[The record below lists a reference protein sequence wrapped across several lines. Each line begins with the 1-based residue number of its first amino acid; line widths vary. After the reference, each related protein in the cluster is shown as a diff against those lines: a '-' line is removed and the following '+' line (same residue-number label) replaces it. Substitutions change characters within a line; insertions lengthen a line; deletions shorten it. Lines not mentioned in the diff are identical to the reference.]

1 MADFDMDAY
10 LRRRPFNPNATD
22 KLAGLEEAT
31 QSKIKALQQYS
42 QERQAI
48 KEANKNSW
56 VNQLGLGADSA
67 GGQAVNL
74 AASFASG
81 AARVG
86 GQIAALPANAVAM
99 ADELS
104 LDAQDHDAY
113 NRYVKGVA
121 TPEDMVRL
129 SSKKAMASKNDRP
142 EDIARAQELANKSPD
157 APTVLQLFDRA
168 QNARETGQDVAKR
181 FNLESIVNT
190 GKRQALTKQLE
201 GNFEGNWDQAKQGWA
216 SMQKGEDGKGMADI
230 AAGIGKLIYNAGE
243 AAVSNPAAASEY
255 IVENLPQLGLGLF
268 GAAGKAS
275 LTASNVGYGADL
287 YQQGIEKY
295 RKDNGG
301 QLPSVEERQ
310 HMAMNAAG
318 AILAE
323 QGGDLASLA
332 LMKAA
337 GKAGTDAV
345 RTGFKESLKNTLKA
359 TTGGIASEAATEGY
373 QTYAEGEATLK
384 PASAKDIYTGATIG
398 GIAGG
403 GLSGGGRAVAEL
415 AQATPEHAQ
424 KRADEA
430 QQQQDHLKAIQT
442 NDTSAYLDPK
452 TPSYDPVKAAQVL
465 FGHAQLDT
473 TSEETKQAN
482 LTQASQIVSELESRK
497 AKAQAAY
504 DSLSPET
511 LAQMKQSLA
520 AETDPEQAKLLQA
533 EITDIESNGKRAKQL
548 ETQISSLDRQ
558 IDGVRKVKDGLIQM
572 VQPTNLDAQ
581 VTAAN
586 VSVDPQDQ
594 DSLASARQSAD
605 SVINLSMAHPNAL
618 SAEKASELASNM
630 SNSLSQ
636 DQRSYLRA
644 FSEARAAENKLKNM
658 GRVGKEIL
666 EGDPAKNQLG
676 IAQYRSR
683 VTEALQAGNQKEAD
697 RNLALL
703 AKFVAN
709 QTGKARMAIHA
720 LQEAKKTGRV
730 IQIVPTKQG
739 WEVATQV
746 YSQDDLRKAE
756 GLGMW
761 PDGRSNGLVGNIQ
774 GGAKALRQ
782 AQAELNAAYT
792 LRFAQTSVK
801 KPDVTEGVNSSQPS
815 QAQETAPQKTADDGP
830 ATPQSTE
837 GQTQSNVDSTV
848 DHPKNPSTSRPVLN
862 SKSVFRSVKEA
873 WAAQEGSLK
882 EAEDAIRA
890 GRKTE
895 QEAAQ
900 IKAEREALL
909 ATPNRS
915 LEEDLRIRELDDL
928 YMLLAIKND
937 PVNEL
942 QESILT
948 WEDEKKDLEKYPE
961 DVGQEYAAARIQ
973 ALDALLTDAREFAR
987 RAENLVNGKQS
998 QDPKSTSKQLPVPE
1012 NVGDQQS
1019 TESTADDSQSA
1030 EDGKLANFGKPIDE
1044 SKAYNE
1050 QDLIARYFAQS
1061 AGADTGTQRPL
1072 VKVKNFLSKLSEG
1085 LVSINDF
1092 LLNKEASSGDRQIAA
1107 FAKFREQA
1115 AHWFPMIEKNLIS
1128 GNKRKDDPKFYFQD
1142 LMQFLIQRDGSKPD
1156 LEENVKTALSVA
1168 AFSWVAENATRPAAN
1183 SDEEINRILGRD
1195 EDALVSERERDALA
1209 YVGTRENVV
1218 INSLGQ
1224 RAVQALGL
1232 KPTQDA
1238 PLDLLPRLESALGAH
1253 VMKLLMDDGILFRE
1267 TVSGTKMKALTG
1279 SQDTKETA
1287 NFKFLSL
1294 ARDDQRNLSSK
1305 AEAIYQ
1311 ANKGSQGFLDK
1322 LFSVESAAKEPSFEP
1337 IPFNQKTT
1345 RNTQQQVPERLAK
1358 IVEEKNAE
1366 ANYVRQDMWHLM
1378 GQLDESV
1385 ALAMAGVASVSEKD
1399 VHKSKRSSI
1408 QAKND
1413 GLIREFRNFMDFV
1426 GSTVF
1431 PSEKGLEQPLY
1442 FEHSVWKQQRVGIAT
1457 NMINPQSSKIHRFM
1471 LFRKSWDTTV
1481 SMNDL
1486 DSFKLRVLEGLGVK
1500 TDKQAN
1506 GKSLDQYEAKVG
1518 DLKIQAAVAVLQKQ
1532 IYDGTESL
1540 SAADQATLLAGVK
1553 AGGEKFHSL
1562 DALMALAYYEQA
1574 KATGKDSFTV
1584 QMMGEVDGVTNGPML
1599 SHLLLGAASSAKAL
1613 FGLLNKGGFYQ
1624 EGSGNENYNVW
1635 RGQPGQLDLYET
1647 TTRNVLDNVRRM
1659 VKSKGKDA
1667 VDPGLLASVYTFTG
1681 QLENEETRE
1690 VLKAGRNIIKTPLT
1704 AMVFGSAIPAAID
1717 SMADKFV
1724 ESVYDAIEATAKE
1737 NTKALSQKD
1746 LILNL
1751 RRLGVSV
1758 SVQDN
1763 LLELEFSESE
1773 IHTLKNAFK
1782 NTLGKA
1788 VEATI
1793 KQDFAIFMEQR
1804 KSLNEAAGLSFA
1816 LYDAVYQ
1823 GYRQQF
1829 LVEMVQRTKDGRTDG
1844 IALNGAGRPIRDLT
1858 RAEERELQ
1866 KKVAAVLPIM
1876 QTLMAKDSNNLKAGL
1891 LMAKT
1896 DRKLSDQAMYSNT
1909 VQFGSPFADNQAFS
1923 VSTHGYEVGQAA
1935 PGVAIAPMSIHSTDS
1950 AISHYAAEGN
1960 EVLNVHDAH
1969 GSGLGNF
1976 TRTARNLNQATWNA
1990 MLNYSPASEMFA
2002 ALERTVLGLDAVL
2015 QRSDVPD
2022 LVKQNLADAINKLA
2036 VKQNVSGDGF
2046 ITSMVINSKFAA
2058 AQADKIKL
2066 EALAQM
2072 SSVDQY
2078 ALEGGNYAVTV
2089 EDRAAAQAK
2098 LAEVNSSLAADTKAA
2113 VERIEQ
2119 ALESRLI
2126 KSEKTAPVVNP
2137 GDPLWQNPALVQGK
2151 AQVASDPAIVELF
2164 EKNPKT
2170 TAGAVMDALMESG
2183 QLSPINQ
2190 KILSL
2195 LNKLV
2200 DPNMKVEM
2208 LTATS
2213 DLSEVDVPTDASL
2226 GWIVRGTEKNPK
2238 GAIFVLGPEFKFSG
2252 LTPEVLLHELVH
2264 AAFVDVVSKAG
2275 DPKTEVG
2282 KALAELESLRQKA
2295 QEFANGKGL
2304 TQWNTSLASMDEFIA
2319 YGMTSQ
2325 KFQAE
2330 VLTQIT
2336 MKSQT
2341 TGNKL
2346 VTGMQKFISS
2356 LTSLLFKKP
2365 NERLDNGLTLLVQN
2379 VSALAYQAGMDKK
2392 NTGGSVM
2399 LSMAAQI
2406 RDMTTIDIFES
2417 LNGNGSAF
2425 ADKMRGL
2432 LDGIVS
2438 KLHGPFG
2445 SLKADRMAQTV
2456 LSPTDLWIDA
2466 LASGEAPFAS
2476 KALASGFRF
2485 TDQEAFVLEQVEAT
2499 VQAALT
2505 GETSQTTFAYSE
2517 LAKLYQ
2523 EVRSKISAQDFVTV
2537 GIAPTIQQAQALYDF
2552 IFKMEKSIGD
2562 RSDYL
2567 ARFAAVGLAH
2577 EGFNKVL
2584 DMATERSTPGNAA
2597 KGFIARLDALFHHI
2611 MDWLVGKVTY
2621 TFAGQQA
2628 NEKLTHLVDQLVG
2641 IEAKKR
2647 AQLLSQE
2654 SNLLEPLETK
2664 GKEITEY
2671 IRTKVGDF
2679 GRSAV
2684 FKQTKNGFV
2693 NATGALISTIAQ
2705 DRLDYLMEGFN
2716 RLRDKHF
2723 RERHGVLAGL
2733 INEIRGAND
2742 HNKVFHS
2749 LLRETKRHEGER
2761 KREIN
2766 TAAKLVLE
2774 SFANQGKDLTED
2786 QKKTISYVFL
2796 RTDMVSL
2803 LDTHGLSGIAQ
2814 FLNSNASLQRE
2825 IRNLEGQLTQ
2835 YPAFRHYFTKQAK
2848 ITAHYMV
2855 SNKAAGTHLILNAG
2869 NIARLHDTPYMGRM
2883 SEQDAQAV
2891 EAILEQLITLRAIEY
2906 TSKEQ
2911 RDGAK
2916 DILYREM
2923 NRTDGNGV
2931 ELVLKLHRELQKQS
2945 KERLF
2950 EDGSALMTKGY
2961 TPEIYNP
2968 YREIKVANLQEG
2980 AKLEKMGY
2988 VRGAA
2993 VSLDPLEKNTAEV
3006 QHLYLLRDGGLR
3018 SHTTGTLSY
3027 TGMRAKGSR
3036 ARTDGV
3042 TDIDEWR
3049 ANQDDLTAMHRA
3061 KQNAMKRLFAADP
3074 DFDPREVKD
3083 NFAVPVLNAQGQSV
3097 DYRYL
3102 MQAETKDVLLE
3113 RDNRFDKIL
3122 GTLAGSIYDKE
3133 TSAEQNRKVVEALH
3147 QQYEQ
3152 EFAQRS
3158 ESYVR
3163 IGPDSGDAEYREIW
3177 KLLPESTKQAVRE
3190 IWGSEGM
3197 LVRVDLLDINF
3208 GYRKL
3213 SISDAFDKDAIQRS
3227 IAEKFFVDLA
3237 EHIGGK
3243 RAKLWVRQAE
3253 DVWQE
3258 IVKETK
3264 DILVVKTGITLMGN
3278 VMSNLSELL
3287 WFGVSPKAI
3296 LEHHRVA
3303 LKGASDYRRDRDALG
3318 ALKLKLGSGY
3328 SHGNRAEMEREVIR
3342 LEDAIARNPVRE
3354 LIEAG
3359 LMPSIVED
3367 VAADDALY
3375 SYKSRFVRK
3384 TEGYAEK
3391 LNPSI
3396 QAAAR
3401 NIYMA
3406 KDTKVYQALSYG
3418 TQVSD
3423 FVARYTLYQHLTTRK
3438 KNPMDRESAIQLAS
3452 DAFVNYDIPSHR
3464 TVQYLNDM
3472 GAVWFT
3478 KYYLR
3483 IQKVIATLY
3492 RDQPGRA
3499 LAILA
3504 LGEYF
3509 DTVPLLTDSQ
3519 FIHRLNNPFSIGAL
3533 KFPNTLDDLAT
3544 VKLGMSAF

>member
-10 LRRRPFNPNATD
+10 LRRRPFNPNGTD
-22 KLAGLEEAT
+22 KLQGLEEAT
-31 QSKIKALQQYS
+31 QTKIKALNQYS

-56 VNQLGLGADSA
+56 VNQLGLDADSA
-67 GGQAVNL
+67 EGQAINL
-74 AASFASG
+74 AASFVSG
-81 AARVG
+81 ASRVG
-86 GQIAALPANAVAM
+86 GQIAALPANAMAM

-129 SSKKAMASKNDRP
+129 NSKKAMASKNDRP

-168 QNARETGQDVAKR
+168 QNARETGQEVAKR

-190 GKRQALTKQLE
+190 EKRQALTKQLE
-201 GNFEGNWDQAKQGWA
+201 GNFEGNWDRVKQGWEA
-216 SMQKGEDGKGMADI
+216 LKKGEDAQGWGDI
-230 AAGIGKLIYNAGE
+230 AVGIGKLIYNAGE
-243 AAVSNPAAASEY
+243 AAVQNPAAASEY

-430 QQQQDHLKAIQT
+430 QVVQEHVTAIAN

-452 TPSYDPVKAAQVL
+452 NPAHDPVKAAQVL

-482 LTQASQIVSELESRK
+482 LTQAAQIVTDLESKR

-504 DSLSPET
+504 DEVSPEQVKFLQDAVST
-511 LAQMKQSLA
+511 LKASGESPEKIRNAQVLLDEAQSRKK
-520 AETDPEQAKLLQA
+520 E
-533 EITDIESNGKRAKQL
+533 AKQL
-548 ETQISSLDRQ
+548 EIELSQLDRQ
-558 IDGVRKVKDGLIQM
+558 IENVRKVKDGLSQI
-572 VQPTNLDAQ
+572 VKPKTEDVDAL
-581 VTAAN
+581 VE
-586 VSVDPQDQ
+586 
-594 DSLASARQSAD
+594 SAD
-605 SVINLSMAHPNAL
+605 THSWNPDERAGAEKSITSVINLSMAHPNAV
-618 SAEKASELASNM
+618 SAEAASRLAN
-630 SNSLSQ
+630 NVDNNLTNE
-636 DQRSYLRA
+636 QRTYLRA
-644 FSEARAAENKLKNM
+644 FSEARIAENKLKTM
-658 GRVGKEIL
+658 GKVGNEIVN
-666 EGDPAKNQLG
+666 GDPAKNQLG

-683 VTEALQAGNQKEAD
+683 VAEALQAGNREEAD
-697 RNLALL
+697 RNLKML
-703 AKFVAN
+703 AKFTQDHTA
-709 QTGKARMAIHA
+709 KARMAIA
-720 LQEAKKTGRV
+720 AFQQAKQKGASL
-730 IQIVPTKQG
+730 QIVRTKSG
-739 WEVATQV
+739 WEFATQP
-746 YSQDDLRKAE
+746 YSREELRANG
-756 GLGMW
+756 GLTLHSGS
-761 PDGRSNGLVGNIQ
+761 GGLVGQIQ
-774 GGAKALRQ
+774 QGVKSLRQ
-782 AQAELNAAYT
+782 AQAELQSAYA
-792 LRFAQTSVK
+792 LRFA
-801 KPDVTEGVNSSQPS
+801 PDNQ
-815 QAQETAPQKTADDGP
+815 QAQSTGKSQET
-830 ATPQSTE
+830 S
-837 GQTQSNVDSTV
+837 VDSTTAQSTQSTAV
-848 DHPKNPSTSRPVLN
+848 DAVDSNHSTVDGNVNSPEPSTTAGKP
-862 SKSVFRSVKEA
+862 SVQDKANETQSA
-873 WAAQEGSLK
+873 PIQK
-882 EAEDAIRA
+882 EAESSSNETVEYS
-890 GRKTE
+890 GT
-895 QEAAQ
+895 
-900 IKAEREALL
+900 AE
-909 ATPNRS
+909 S
-915 LEEDLRIRELDDL
+915 
-928 YMLLAIKND
+928 
-937 PVNEL
+937 
-942 QESILT
+942 
-948 WEDEKKDLEKYPE
+948 
-961 DVGQEYAAARIQ
+961 
-973 ALDALLTDAREFAR
+973 
-987 RAENLVNGKQS
+987 
-998 QDPKSTSKQLPVPE
+998 
-1012 NVGDQQS
+1012 GDQQS
-1019 TESTADDSQSA
+1019 TESTPADSQSS

-1050 QDLIARYFAQS
+1050 QDLIAAYFTQS
-1061 AGADTGTQRPL
+1061 AGSDTGTQRPL
-1072 VKVKNFLSKLSEG
+1072 VKVKDFLSKLAKG
-1085 LVSINDF
+1085 LVSVNDF
-1092 LLNKEASSGDRQIAA
+1092 LLNKEASSGDRQITA

-1115 AHWFPMIEKNLIS
+1115 AYWFPMIEKNLIS

-1142 LMQFLIQRDGSKPD
+1142 LMQFLVQRDGSKPD

-1168 AFSWVAENATRPAAN
+1168 AFSWIAENATRSAAN
-1183 SDEEINRILGRD
+1183 TDEEINRILGRD
-1195 EDALVSERERDALA
+1195 EDHLVSERERDVLA
-1209 YVGTRENVV
+1209 YAGTRENVV

-1253 VMKLLMDDGILFRE
+1253 AMKLLMDDGILVRD
-1267 TVSGTKMKALTG
+1267 TVSGQKMKELTG
-1279 SQDTKETA
+1279 STDTKESA
-1287 NFKFLSL
+1287 QFKFLSL
-1294 ARDDQRNLSSK
+1294 ARDAQGNLAAK
-1305 AEAIYQ
+1305 AESIYQ

-1322 LFSVESAAKEPSFEP
+1322 LFSVESGGKEPSFEP

-1345 RNTQQQVPERLAK
+1345 RNTNQQVPERLAK

-1378 GQLDESV
+1378 NQLDESV
-1385 ALAMAGVASVSEKD
+1385 ALAMAGVASVSEQD
-1399 VHKSKRSSI
+1399 THKSKRASI
-1408 QAKND
+1408 KAKND
-1413 GLIREFRNFMDFV
+1413 GLIREFRNFMDYV

-1457 NMINPQSSKIHRFM
+1457 NLINPQSSKIHRFM
-1471 LFRKSWDTTV
+1471 LFRKSWETTV

-1486 DSFKLRVLEGLGVK
+1486 DNFKLRVLEGLGVK

-1506 GKSLDQYEAKVG
+1506 VKSLAEFDAKVG
-1518 DLKIQAAVAVLQKQ
+1518 DPKIQAAVAVLQKQ
-1532 IYDGTESL
+1532 MYEGTESL
-1540 SAADQATLLAGVK
+1540 SAADQQALLAGVK
-1553 AGGEKFHSL
+1553 AGKQKFHSL
-1562 DALMALAYYEQA
+1562 DALMALAHYEQA
-1574 KATGKDSFTV
+1574 KAMGKDSFTV

-1624 EGSGNENYNVW
+1624 EGSSDTNYNVW

-1647 TTRNVLDNVRRM
+1647 TTRNVLANVRRM

-1667 VDPGLLASVYTFTG
+1667 VDPGLLASVYAFTG

-1690 VLKAGRNIIKTPLT
+1690 VLKEGRDIIKTPLT
-1704 AMVFGSAIPAAID
+1704 AMVFGSALSAAKD

-1724 ESVYDAIEATAKE
+1724 ESIYDAMEATAKGDP
-1737 NTKALSQKD
+1737 KALSQKD

-1751 RRLGVSV
+1751 RRLGVSIDPNK
-1758 SVQDN
+1758 S
-1763 LLELEFSESE
+1763 LLEREFSEGE
-1773 IHTLKNAFK
+1773 VNALKKAFK

-1788 VEATI
+1788 VEVTM

-1804 KSLNEAAGLSFA
+1804 KAMNTAAGLSFA

-1829 LVEMVQRTKDGRTDG
+1829 LAEMVQRTKDGRSDG
-1844 IALNGAGRPIRDLT
+1844 IPINGAGKPIRDLT
-1858 RAEERELQ
+1858 KAEEREVQ
-1866 KKVAAVLPIM
+1866 KKVADVLPIL

-1891 LMAKT
+1891 LMAKS
-1896 DRKLSDQAMYSNT
+1896 DRKLSDDPLYANS
-1909 VQFGSPFADNQAFS
+1909 VQFGNPFYDNQAFS
-1923 VSTHGYEVGQAA
+1923 LTTHGYTTNPAS
-1935 PGVAIAPMSIHSTDS
+1935 PGVAMAPMSIHSTDS

-2046 ITSMVINSKFAA
+2046 ITSMMVNSKFAA
-2058 AQADKIKL
+2058 AQADRIKL

-2072 SSVDQY
+2072 GSVDQY
-2078 ALEGGNYAVTV
+2078 ALEGGNYAVTA
-2089 EDRAAAQAK
+2089 EDRAVAQAK
-2098 LAEVNSSLAADTKAA
+2098 LAEVNGSISADTQAA
-2113 VERIEQ
+2113 MERVEQ

-2137 GDPLWQNPALVQGK
+2137 GDPLWQNPALAQGK
-2151 AQVASDPAIVELF
+2151 AQVASDPAMVGLF

-2170 TAGAVMDALMESG
+2170 TVGAVMDALMESG

-2200 DPNMKVEM
+2200 DPAMKVEM

-2213 DLSEVDVPTDASL
+2213 DLSEVDVPADASL

-2252 LTPEVLLHELVH
+2252 LTSEVLLHELVH
-2264 AAFVDVVSKAG
+2264 AAFVDAVANAK
-2275 DPKTEVG
+2275 DPKSEAG

-2304 TQWNTSLASMDEFIA
+2304 TQWNTALASMDEFIA

-2392 NTGGSVM
+2392 KTEGSVM

-2417 LNGNGSAF
+2417 LSGNGSAF
-2425 ADKMRGL
+2425 ADQMRGL
-2432 LDGIVS
+2432 LNGIVS

-2466 LASGEAPFAS
+2466 LAAGEAPFAS

-2523 EVRSKISAQDFVTV
+2523 EVRSKVSAQDFVTA

-2552 IFKMEKSIGD
+2552 IFKMEKSLGD

-2584 DMATERSTPGNAA
+2584 DMATERTTPGNAA

-2611 MDWLVGKVTY
+2611 MDWLVGKVTH

-2664 GKEITEY
+2664 GKEVTEY
-2671 IRTKVGDF
+2671 IRTKIGDF

-2742 HNKVFHS
+2742 HNKVFHF

-2766 TAAKLVLE
+2766 AAAKLVLE

-2825 IRNLEGQLTQ
+2825 IRNLEGQLAQ
-2835 YPAFRHYFTKQAK
+2835 YPAFQHYFTKQAK

-2855 SNKAAGTHLILNAG
+2855 SNKTAGTHLMLNAG

-2906 TSKEQ
+2906 TDPETRSE
-2911 RDGAK
+2911 AK

-2931 ELVLKLHRELQKQS
+2931 EMVLKLHRELQKQS

-2993 VSLDPLEKNTAEV
+2993 VSLDPSEKNTAEV

-3049 ANQDDLTAMHRA
+3049 ANQDDLTALHRA

-3074 DFDPREVKD
+3074 DFDPRKVKE

-3213 SISDAFDKDAIQRS
+3213 SISDAFDKDAAQRS

-3243 RAKLWVRQAE
+3243 RAKLWVRQIE

-3303 LKGASDYRRDRDALG
+3303 LKGASDYRRDRDALD

-3342 LEDAIARNPVRE
+3342 LEDAITRNPVRE

-3367 VAADDALY
+3367 VAADDDLY

-3396 QAAAR
+3396 QTAAR

-3406 KDTKVYQALSYG
+3406 KDTKAYQALSYG

-3533 KFPNTLDDLAT
+3533 KFPSTLDDLAT

>member
-1 MADFDMDAY
+1 
-10 LRRRPFNPNATD
+10 
-22 KLAGLEEAT
+22 
-31 QSKIKALQQYS
+31 
-42 QERQAI
+42 
-48 KEANKNSW
+48 
-56 VNQLGLGADSA
+56 
-67 GGQAVNL
+67 
-74 AASFASG
+74 
-81 AARVG
+81 
-86 GQIAALPANAVAM
+86 
-99 ADELS
+99 
-104 LDAQDHDAY
+104 
-113 NRYVKGVA
+113 
-121 TPEDMVRL
+121 
-129 SSKKAMASKNDRP
+129 
-142 EDIARAQELANKSPD
+142 
-157 APTVLQLFDRA
+157 
-168 QNARETGQDVAKR
+168 
-181 FNLESIVNT
+181 
-190 GKRQALTKQLE
+190 
-201 GNFEGNWDQAKQGWA
+201 
-216 SMQKGEDGKGMADI
+216 
-230 AAGIGKLIYNAGE
+230 
-243 AAVSNPAAASEY
+243 
-255 IVENLPQLGLGLF
+255 
-268 GAAGKAS
+268 
-275 LTASNVGYGADL
+275 
-287 YQQGIEKY
+287 
-295 RKDNGG
+295 
-301 QLPSVEERQ
+301 
-310 HMAMNAAG
+310 
-318 AILAE
+318 
-323 QGGDLASLA
+323 
-332 LMKAA
+332 
-337 GKAGTDAV
+337 
-345 RTGFKESLKNTLKA
+345 
-359 TTGGIASEAATEGY
+359 
-373 QTYAEGEATLK
+373 
-384 PASAKDIYTGATIG
+384 
-398 GIAGG
+398 
-403 GLSGGGRAVAEL
+403 
-415 AQATPEHAQ
+415 
-424 KRADEA
+424 
-430 QQQQDHLKAIQT
+430 
-442 NDTSAYLDPK
+442 
-452 TPSYDPVKAAQVL
+452 
-465 FGHAQLDT
+465 
-473 TSEETKQAN
+473 
-482 LTQASQIVSELESRK
+482 
-497 AKAQAAY
+497 
-504 DSLSPET
+504 
-511 LAQMKQSLA
+511 
-520 AETDPEQAKLLQA
+520 
-533 EITDIESNGKRAKQL
+533 
-548 ETQISSLDRQ
+548 
-558 IDGVRKVKDGLIQM
+558 
-572 VQPTNLDAQ
+572 
-581 VTAAN
+581 
-586 VSVDPQDQ
+586 
-594 DSLASARQSAD
+594 
-605 SVINLSMAHPNAL
+605 
-618 SAEKASELASNM
+618 
-630 SNSLSQ
+630 
-636 DQRSYLRA
+636 
-644 FSEARAAENKLKNM
+644 
-658 GRVGKEIL
+658 
-666 EGDPAKNQLG
+666 
-676 IAQYRSR
+676 
-683 VTEALQAGNQKEAD
+683 
-697 RNLALL
+697 
-703 AKFVAN
+703 
-709 QTGKARMAIHA
+709 
-720 LQEAKKTGRV
+720 
-730 IQIVPTKQG
+730 
-739 WEVATQV
+739 
-746 YSQDDLRKAE
+746 
-756 GLGMW
+756 
-761 PDGRSNGLVGNIQ
+761 
-774 GGAKALRQ
+774 
-782 AQAELNAAYT
+782 
-792 LRFAQTSVK
+792 
-801 KPDVTEGVNSSQPS
+801 
-815 QAQETAPQKTADDGP
+815 
-830 ATPQSTE
+830 
-837 GQTQSNVDSTV
+837 
-848 DHPKNPSTSRPVLN
+848 
-862 SKSVFRSVKEA
+862 
-873 WAAQEGSLK
+873 
-882 EAEDAIRA
+882 
-890 GRKTE
+890 
-895 QEAAQ
+895 
-900 IKAEREALL
+900 
-909 ATPNRS
+909 
-915 LEEDLRIRELDDL
+915 
-928 YMLLAIKND
+928 
-937 PVNEL
+937 
-942 QESILT
+942 
-948 WEDEKKDLEKYPE
+948 
-961 DVGQEYAAARIQ
+961 
-973 ALDALLTDAREFAR
+973 
-987 RAENLVNGKQS
+987 
-998 QDPKSTSKQLPVPE
+998 
-1012 NVGDQQS
+1012 
-1019 TESTADDSQSA
+1019 
-1030 EDGKLANFGKPIDE
+1030 
-1044 SKAYNE
+1044 
-1050 QDLIARYFAQS
+1050 
-1061 AGADTGTQRPL
+1061 
-1072 VKVKNFLSKLSEG
+1072 
-1085 LVSINDF
+1085 
-1092 LLNKEASSGDRQIAA
+1092 
-1107 FAKFREQA
+1107 
-1115 AHWFPMIEKNLIS
+1115 
-1128 GNKRKDDPKFYFQD
+1128 
-1142 LMQFLIQRDGSKPD
+1142 
-1156 LEENVKTALSVA
+1156 
-1168 AFSWVAENATRPAAN
+1168 
-1183 SDEEINRILGRD
+1183 
-1195 EDALVSERERDALA
+1195 
-1209 YVGTRENVV
+1209 
-1218 INSLGQ
+1218 
-1224 RAVQALGL
+1224 
-1232 KPTQDA
+1232 
-1238 PLDLLPRLESALGAH
+1238 
-1253 VMKLLMDDGILFRE
+1253 
-1267 TVSGTKMKALTG
+1267 
-1279 SQDTKETA
+1279 
-1287 NFKFLSL
+1287 
-1294 ARDDQRNLSSK
+1294 
-1305 AEAIYQ
+1305 
-1311 ANKGSQGFLDK
+1311 
-1322 LFSVESAAKEPSFEP
+1322 
-1337 IPFNQKTT
+1337 
-1345 RNTQQQVPERLAK
+1345 
-1358 IVEEKNAE
+1358 
-1366 ANYVRQDMWHLM
+1366 
-1378 GQLDESV
+1378 
-1385 ALAMAGVASVSEKD
+1385 
-1399 VHKSKRSSI
+1399 
-1408 QAKND
+1408 
-1413 GLIREFRNFMDFV
+1413 
-1426 GSTVF
+1426 
-1431 PSEKGLEQPLY
+1431 
-1442 FEHSVWKQQRVGIAT
+1442 
-1457 NMINPQSSKIHRFM
+1457 
-1471 LFRKSWDTTV
+1471 
-1481 SMNDL
+1481 
-1486 DSFKLRVLEGLGVK
+1486 
-1500 TDKQAN
+1500 
-1506 GKSLDQYEAKVG
+1506 
-1518 DLKIQAAVAVLQKQ
+1518 
-1532 IYDGTESL
+1532 
-1540 SAADQATLLAGVK
+1540 
-1553 AGGEKFHSL
+1553 
-1562 DALMALAYYEQA
+1562 
-1574 KATGKDSFTV
+1574 
-1584 QMMGEVDGVTNGPML
+1584 MM
-1599 SHLLLGAASSAKAL
+1599 
-1613 FGLLNKGGFYQ
+1613 
-1624 EGSGNENYNVW
+1624 
-1635 RGQPGQLDLYET
+1635 
-1647 TTRNVLDNVRRM
+1647 
-1659 VKSKGKDA
+1659 
-1667 VDPGLLASVYTFTG
+1667 
-1681 QLENEETRE
+1681 
-1690 VLKAGRNIIKTPLT
+1690 
-1704 AMVFGSAIPAAID
+1704 
-1717 SMADKFV
+1717 
-1724 ESVYDAIEATAKE
+1724 
-1737 NTKALSQKD
+1737 
-1746 LILNL
+1746 
-1751 RRLGVSV
+1751 
-1758 SVQDN
+1758 
-1763 LLELEFSESE
+1763 
-1773 IHTLKNAFK
+1773 
-1782 NTLGKA
+1782 
-1788 VEATI
+1788 
-1793 KQDFAIFMEQR
+1793 
-1804 KSLNEAAGLSFA
+1804 
-1816 LYDAVYQ
+1816 
-1823 GYRQQF
+1823 
-1829 LVEMVQRTKDGRTDG
+1829 
-1844 IALNGAGRPIRDLT
+1844 
-1858 RAEERELQ
+1858 
-1866 KKVAAVLPIM
+1866 
-1876 QTLMAKDSNNLKAGL
+1876 
-1891 LMAKT
+1891 
-1896 DRKLSDQAMYSNT
+1896 
-1909 VQFGSPFADNQAFS
+1909 
-1923 VSTHGYEVGQAA
+1923 
-1935 PGVAIAPMSIHSTDS
+1935 
-1950 AISHYAAEGN
+1950 
-1960 EVLNVHDAH
+1960 
-1969 GSGLGNF
+1969 
-1976 TRTARNLNQATWNA
+1976 
-1990 MLNYSPASEMFA
+1990 
-2002 ALERTVLGLDAVL
+2002 
-2015 QRSDVPD
+2015 
-2022 LVKQNLADAINKLA
+2022 
-2036 VKQNVSGDGF
+2036 
-2046 ITSMVINSKFAA
+2046 INSKFAA

-2072 SSVDQY
+2072 GSVDQY
-2078 ALEGGNYAVTV
+2078 ALEGGNYAVTA

-2098 LAEVNSSLAADTKAA
+2098 LAEVNGSLAADTKAA
-2113 VERIEQ
+2113 MERVEQ

-2126 KSEKTAPVVNP
+2126 KSKKTAPVVNP
-2137 GDPLWQNPALVQGK
+2137 GDPLWQNPTLAQGK
-2151 AQVASDPAIVELF
+2151 AQVASDPAMVGLF

-2200 DPNMKVEM
+2200 DPTMKVEM

-2213 DLSEVDVPTDASL
+2213 DLSEVDVPADASL

-2264 AAFVDVVSKAG
+2264 AAFVDAVANAKDLKSEA
-2275 DPKTEVG
+2275 G

-2304 TQWNTSLASMDEFIA
+2304 TQWNTALASMDEFIA

-2392 NTGGSVM
+2392 KTEGSVM

-2417 LNGNGSAF
+2417 LSGNGSAF
-2425 ADKMRGL
+2425 ADQMRGL

-2466 LASGEAPFAS
+2466 LAAGEAPFAS

-2523 EVRSKISAQDFVTV
+2523 EVRSKVSAQDFVTA

-2552 IFKMEKSIGD
+2552 IFKMEKSLGD

-2584 DMATERSTPGNAA
+2584 DMATERTTPGNAA

-2611 MDWLVGKVTY
+2611 MDWLVGKVTH

-2664 GKEITEY
+2664 GKEVTEY
-2671 IRTKVGDF
+2671 IRTKIGDF

-2742 HNKVFHS
+2742 HNKVFHA
-2749 LLRETKRHEGER
+2749 LQRETKRHEGER

-2766 TAAKLVLE
+2766 AVAKLVLE

-2825 IRNLEGQLTQ
+2825 IRNLEGQLAQ
-2835 YPAFRHYFTKQAK
+2835 YPAFQHYFINQSK

-2855 SNKAAGTHLILNAG
+2855 SNKTAGTHLMLNAG

-2891 EAILEQLITLRAIEY
+2891 EALLEQLITLRAIEY
-2906 TSKEQ
+2906 TDPETRSE
-2911 RDGAK
+2911 AK

-2931 ELVLKLHRELQKQS
+2931 EMVLKLHRELQKQS
-2945 KERLF
+2945 KKRLF

-2993 VSLDPLEKNTAEV
+2993 VSLDPSEKNTAEV

-3049 ANQDDLTAMHRA
+3049 ANQDDLTALHRA

-3074 DFDPREVKD
+3074 DFDPRKVKE

-3190 IWGSEGM
+3190 IWGGEGM

-3213 SISDAFDKDAIQRS
+3213 SISDAFDKDATQRS

-3303 LKGASDYRRDRDALG
+3303 LKGASDYRRDRDALD

-3367 VAADDALY
+3367 VAADDDLY

-3384 TEGYAEK
+3384 MEGYAEK

-3396 QAAAR
+3396 QTAAR

-3406 KDTKVYQALSYG
+3406 KDTKAYQALSYG

-3483 IQKVIATLY
+3483 IQKVIASLY

-3533 KFPNTLDDLAT
+3533 KFPSTLDDLAT
-3544 VKLGMSAF
+3544 VKLGMAAF

>member
-10 LRRRPFNPNATD
+10 LRRRPFNPNGTD
-22 KLAGLEEAT
+22 KLQGLEEAT
-31 QSKIKALQQYS
+31 QTKIKALNQYS

-56 VNQLGLGADSA
+56 VNQLGLDADSVE
-67 GGQAVNL
+67 GQAINL
-74 AASFASG
+74 GASLVSG
-81 AARVG
+81 ASRVG
-86 GQIAALPANAVAM
+86 GQIAALPANVMAM

-113 NRYVKGVA
+113 NRYVKGAA

-129 SSKKAMASKNDRP
+129 NSKKAMASKNDRP

-168 QNARETGQDVAKR
+168 QNARETGQEVAKR

-190 GKRQALTKQLE
+190 EKRQALTKQLE
-201 GNFEGNWDQAKQGWA
+201 GNFEGNWDRVKQGWE
-216 SMQKGEDGKGMADI
+216 SLKKGEDAQGWGDI
-230 AAGIGKLIYNAGE
+230 AVGIGKLIYNAGE
-243 AAVSNPAAASEY
+243 AAVQNPAAASEY

-430 QQQQDHLKAIQT
+430 QAVQEHVTAIAN

-452 TPSYDPVKAAQVL
+452 NPAHDPVKAAQVL

-473 TSEETKQAN
+473 TSEDTKQAN
-482 LTQASQIVSELESRK
+482 LTQAAQIVTDLESKK

-504 DSLSPET
+504 DEVSPDQVKFLQDAVTTLKAAGESPEKIRN
-511 LAQMKQSLA
+511 AQMLLDEAQSRKK
-520 AETDPEQAKLLQA
+520 E
-533 EITDIESNGKRAKQL
+533 AKQL
-548 ETQISSLDRQ
+548 EIELSQLDRQ
-558 IDGVRKVKDGLIQM
+558 IENVRKVKDGLSQM
-572 VQPTNLDAQ
+572 VQPTNLDDRVA
-581 VTAAN
+581 AAN
-586 VSVDPQDQ
+586 VSIDPQDQ
-594 DSLASARQSAD
+594 AAVASVQEAAS

-630 SNSLSQ
+630 SNGLSQ
-636 DQRSYLRA
+636 DQRAYLRA
-644 FSEARAAENKLKNM
+644 FSEARAAENKLKSM

-720 LQEAKKTGRV
+720 LQEAKKTGKV

-782 AQAELNAAYT
+782 AQAELNAAYA
-792 LRFAQTSVK
+792 LRFAPDNQQAQSTGKSQETSV
-801 KPDVTEGVNSSQPS
+801 DLT
-815 QAQETAPQKTADDGP
+815 TA
-830 ATPQSTE
+830 QST
-837 GQTQSNVDSTV
+837 QSTAVDAVDSNHSTV
-848 DHPKNPSTSRPVLN
+848 DGNVNSPEPSTTAGKP
-862 SKSVFRSVKEA
+862 SVQDQTNEPQSSSI
-873 WAAQEGSLK
+873 QK
-882 EAEDAIRA
+882 EAESSSNETVEYN
-890 GRKTE
+890 GT
-895 QEAAQ
+895 
-900 IKAEREALL
+900 AE
-909 ATPNRS
+909 S
-915 LEEDLRIRELDDL
+915 
-928 YMLLAIKND
+928 
-937 PVNEL
+937 
-942 QESILT
+942 
-948 WEDEKKDLEKYPE
+948 
-961 DVGQEYAAARIQ
+961 
-973 ALDALLTDAREFAR
+973 
-987 RAENLVNGKQS
+987 
-998 QDPKSTSKQLPVPE
+998 
-1012 NVGDQQS
+1012 GDQQS
-1019 TESTADDSQSA
+1019 TESTPADSQSS

-1050 QDLIARYFAQS
+1050 QDLIARYFVQS

-1195 EDALVSERERDALA
+1195 EDALVSERERNALA
-1209 YVGTRENVV
+1209 YAGTRENVV

-1238 PLDLLPRLESALGAH
+1238 PMDLLPRLESALGAH
-1253 VMKLLMDDGILFRE
+1253 VMKLLMDDGILVRE
-1267 TVSGTKMKALTG
+1267 IIPGKKMKAMTG
-1279 SQDTKETA
+1279 SENTETTVD
-1287 NFKFLSL
+1287 FKFLSL
-1294 ARDDQRNLSSK
+1294 ARDAQGNLAAKS
-1305 AEAIYQ
+1305 EAIYQ

-1322 LFSVESAAKEPSFEP
+1322 LFSVESSAKEPSFEP

-1345 RNTQQQVPERLAK
+1345 RNTNQQVPERLAK
-1358 IVEEKNAE
+1358 IVAEKNAE

-1378 GQLDESV
+1378 NQLDESV
-1385 ALAMAGVASVSEKD
+1385 ALAMAGVASVSEQD
-1399 VHKSKRSSI
+1399 THKSKRTSI
-1408 QAKND
+1408 KAKND

-1426 GSTVF
+1426 GGTVF

-1457 NMINPQSSKIHRFM
+1457 NLINPQSSKIHRFM

-1486 DSFKLRVLEGLGVK
+1486 DNFKLRVLEGLGVK

-1506 GKSLDQYEAKVG
+1506 VKSLAEFDAKVG
-1518 DLKIQAAVAVLQKQ
+1518 DAKIQAAVAVLQKQ
-1532 IYDGTESL
+1532 MYEGTESL
-1540 SAADQATLLAGVK
+1540 SAADQQALLAGVK
-1553 AGGEKFHSL
+1553 AGKQKFHSL
-1562 DALMALAYYEQA
+1562 DALMALAHYEQA

-1647 TTRNVLDNVRRM
+1647 TTRNVLANVRQM

-1667 VDPGLLASVYTFTG
+1667 VDPGLLASVYAFTG

-1704 AMVFGSAIPAAID
+1704 AMVFGSALSAAKD

-1724 ESVYDAIEATAKE
+1724 ESIYDAMEATAKGDP
-1737 NTKALSQKD
+1737 KALSPKD

-1751 RRLGVSV
+1751 RRLGVSIDPNK
-1758 SVQDN
+1758 S
-1763 LLELEFSESE
+1763 LMEREFTEWE
-1773 IHTLKNAFK
+1773 VNALKNAFK

-1788 VEATI
+1788 VEVTM

-1804 KSLNEAAGLSFA
+1804 KAMNAAAGLSFE
-1816 LYDAVYQ
+1816 LYNAVYQ

-1829 LVEMVQRTKDGRTDG
+1829 LAEMVQRTKDGRTDG
-1844 IALNGAGRPIRDLT
+1844 IPVNGAGKPIRDLT
-1858 RAEERELQ
+1858 KTEERELQ
-1866 KKVAAVLPIM
+1866 KKVADVLPIL

-1896 DRKLSDQAMYSNT
+1896 DRKLSDDPMYANS
-1909 VQFGSPFADNQAFS
+1909 VQFATPFGDNKAFS
-1923 VSTHGYEVGQAA
+1923 VTTHGYTINPAS
-1935 PGVAIAPMSIHSTDS
+1935 PGVAMAPMSIHSTDS

-2046 ITSMVINSKFAA
+2046 ITSMMINSKFAA

-2072 SSVDQY
+2072 GSVDQY
-2078 ALEGGNYAVTV
+2078 ALEGGNYAVTA

-2098 LAEVNSSLAADTKAA
+2098 LAEVNGSLAADTKAA
-2113 VERIEQ
+2113 MERVEQ

-2126 KSEKTAPVVNP
+2126 KSKKTAPVVNP
-2137 GDPLWQNPALVQGK
+2137 GDPLWQNPALAQGK
-2151 AQVASDPAIVELF
+2151 AQVASDPAMVGLF

-2200 DPNMKVEM
+2200 DPTMKVEM

-2213 DLSEVDVPTDASL
+2213 DLSEVDVPADASL

-2264 AAFVDVVSKAG
+2264 AAFVDAVANAK
-2275 DPKTEVG
+2275 DPKSEAG

-2295 QEFANGKGL
+2295 KELVEGKGL
-2304 TQWNTSLASMDEFIA
+2304 TQWTNALANLDEFIA

-2392 NTGGSVM
+2392 KTEGSVM

-2417 LNGNGSAF
+2417 LSGNGSAF
-2425 ADKMRGL
+2425 ADQMRGL

-2466 LASGEAPFAS
+2466 LAAGEAPFAS

-2523 EVRSKISAQDFVTV
+2523 EVRSKVSAQDFVTA

-2584 DMATERSTPGNAA
+2584 NMATERTTPGNAA

-2611 MDWLVGKVTY
+2611 MDWLVGKVTH

-2664 GKEITEY
+2664 GKEVTEY
-2671 IRTKVGDF
+2671 IRTKIGDF

-2684 FKQTKNGFV
+2684 FKQTKNRFV

-2766 TAAKLVLE
+2766 AAAKLVLE

-2835 YPAFRHYFTKQAK
+2835 YPAFQHYFTKQAK

-2855 SNKAAGTHLILNAG
+2855 SNKTAGTHLMLNAG

-2906 TSKEQ
+2906 TSKED
-2911 RDGAK
+2911 RDVAK

-2931 ELVLKLHRELQKQS
+2931 EMVLKLHRELQKQS

-2993 VSLDPLEKNTAEV
+2993 VSLDPSEKNTAEV

-3049 ANQDDLTAMHRA
+3049 ANQDDLTALHRA

-3083 NFAVPVLNAQGQSV
+3083 TFAVPVLNAQGQSV

-3190 IWGSEGM
+3190 IWGGEGM

-3213 SISDAFDKDAIQRS
+3213 SISDAFDKDAAQRG

-3278 VMSNLSELL
+3278 VMSNLSELI

-3303 LKGASDYRRDRDALG
+3303 LKGASDYRRDRDALD

-3367 VAADDALY
+3367 VAADDDLY

-3391 LNPSI
+3391 LNPAI
-3396 QAAAR
+3396 QTAAR

-3406 KDTKVYQALSYG
+3406 KDTKAYQALSYG

-3483 IQKVIATLY
+3483 IQKVIASLY

-3533 KFPNTLDDLAT
+3533 KFPSTLDDLAT

>member
-1 MADFDMDAY
+1 MPFD
-10 LRRRPFNPNATD
+10 PNTYFVNR
-22 KLAGLEEAT
+22 
-31 QSKIKALQQYS
+31 LQNTG
-42 QERQAI
+42 
-48 KEANKNSW
+48 ANKIESLAQASREKVAALSQYQDEKSRIAAPVDSTNDSSW
-56 VNQLGLGADSA
+56 VNRLGLNPNSA
-67 GGQAVNL
+67 VGEAVNL
-74 AASFASG
+74 AASFGSG
-81 AARVG
+81 ATRVAG
-86 GQIAALPANAVAM
+86 HLASLPSNVMALMDEAHLNDADVAA
-99 ADELS
+99 
-104 LDAQDHDAY
+104 Y
-113 NRYVKGVA
+113 TRYKQNIA
-121 TPEDMVRL
+121 TPEDIALL
-129 SSKKAMASKNDRP
+129 SQVKGTVNGTNTPKRG
-142 EDIARAQELANKSPD
+142 
-157 APTVLQLFDRA
+157 APTTLELFERA
-168 QNARETGQDVAKR
+168 AEARKTGLGITEAMDTSKSVHQ
-181 FNLESIVNT
+181 
-190 GKRQALTKQLE
+190 GKRDKLNKQLGENFDSAWEQTKQGASDLWGGE
-201 GNFEGNWDQAKQGWA
+201 LLTGGGNLAHGVAR
-216 SMQKGEDGKGMADI
+216 
-230 AAGIGKLIYNAGE
+230 LIYNAGE
-243 AAVSNPAAASEY
+243 AAVQNPAAASEY

-268 GAAGKAS
+268 GAAGKVS

-287 YQQGIEKY
+287 YQQGIKRYQEAN
-295 RKDNGG
+295 DGA
-301 QLPSVEERQ
+301 LPPVEQRQ
-310 HMAMNAAG
+310 KMAMHAAG
-318 AILAE
+318 AVLAE
-323 QGGDLASLA
+323 QGSDLIQLGAI
-332 LMKAA
+332 KAA
-337 GKAGTDAV
+337 GKAAKEGTEAV
-345 RTGFKESLKNTLKA
+345 TRTGFKESLKNSAKA
-359 TTGGIASEAATEGY
+359 MGEGIASEAPTEGY
-373 QTYAEGEATLK
+373 QTFAEGKATLK
-384 PASAKDIYTGATIG
+384 PASPLEIYQGTSIG

-430 QQQQDHLKAIQT
+430 QAVQEHVTAIAN

-452 TPSYDPVKAAQVL
+452 NPAHDPVKAAQVL

-482 LTQASQIVSELESRK
+482 LTQAAQIVTDLESKR

-511 LAQMKQSLA
+511 LQQMKQALA

-548 ETQISSLDRQ
+548 ETQIASLDRQ
-558 IDGVRKVKDGLIQM
+558 IENVRKIKDGLSQM
-572 VQPTNLDAQ
+572 VKPKTEDVDAL
-581 VTAAN
+581 VESADTHSWN
-586 VSVDPQDQ
+586 PDER
-594 DSLASARQSAD
+594 ASAEKSIT
-605 SVINLSMAHPNAL
+605 SVINLSMAHPNAV
-618 SAEKASELASNM
+618 SAEAASRLAN
-630 SNSLSQ
+630 NVDNNLTNE
-636 DQRSYLRA
+636 QRTYLRA
-644 FSEARAAENKLKNM
+644 FSEARIAENKLKTM
-658 GRVGKEIL
+658 GKVGNEIVN
-666 EGDPAKNQLG
+666 GDPAKNQLG

-683 VTEALQAGNQKEAD
+683 VAEALQAGNREEAD
-697 RNLALL
+697 RNLKML
-703 AKFVAN
+703 AKFTQDHTA
-709 QTGKARMAIHA
+709 KARMAIA
-720 LQEAKKTGRV
+720 AFQQAKQKGASL
-730 IQIVPTKQG
+730 QIVRTKSG
-739 WEVATQV
+739 WEFATQP
-746 YSQDDLRKAE
+746 YSREELRANG
-756 GLGMW
+756 GLTLHSGS
-761 PDGRSNGLVGNIQ
+761 GGLVGQIQ
-774 GGAKALRQ
+774 QGVKSLRQ
-782 AQAELNAAYT
+782 AQAELQSAYA
-792 LRFAQTSVK
+792 LRFA
-801 KPDVTEGVNSSQPS
+801 PDNQ
-815 QAQETAPQKTADDGP
+815 QAQSTGKSQET
-830 ATPQSTE
+830 S
-837 GQTQSNVDSTV
+837 VDSTTAQSTQSTAV
-848 DHPKNPSTSRPVLN
+848 DAVDSNHSTVDGNVNSPEPSTTAGKP
-862 SKSVFRSVKEA
+862 SVQDKANETQSA
-873 WAAQEGSLK
+873 PIQK
-882 EAEDAIRA
+882 EAESSSNETVEYS
-890 GRKTE
+890 GT
-895 QEAAQ
+895 
-900 IKAEREALL
+900 AE
-909 ATPNRS
+909 S
-915 LEEDLRIRELDDL
+915 
-928 YMLLAIKND
+928 
-937 PVNEL
+937 
-942 QESILT
+942 
-948 WEDEKKDLEKYPE
+948 
-961 DVGQEYAAARIQ
+961 
-973 ALDALLTDAREFAR
+973 
-987 RAENLVNGKQS
+987 
-998 QDPKSTSKQLPVPE
+998 
-1012 NVGDQQS
+1012 GDQQS
-1019 TESTADDSQSA
+1019 TESTPADSQSS

-1050 QDLIARYFAQS
+1050 QDLIAAYFTQS
-1061 AGADTGTQRPL
+1061 AGSDTGTQRPL
-1072 VKVKNFLSKLSEG
+1072 VKVKDFLSKLAKG
-1085 LVSINDF
+1085 LVSVNDF
-1092 LLNKEASSGDRQIAA
+1092 LLNKEASSGDRQITA

-1115 AHWFPMIEKNLIS
+1115 AYWFPMIEKNLIS

-1142 LMQFLIQRDGSKPD
+1142 LMQFLVQRDGSKPD

-1168 AFSWVAENATRPAAN
+1168 AFSWIAENATRSAAN
-1183 SDEEINRILGRD
+1183 TDEEINRILGRD
-1195 EDALVSERERDALA
+1195 EDHLVSERERDVLA
-1209 YVGTRENVV
+1209 YAGTRENVV

-1253 VMKLLMDDGILFRE
+1253 AMKLLMDDGILVRD
-1267 TVSGTKMKALTG
+1267 TVSGQKMKELTG
-1279 SQDTKETA
+1279 STDTKESA
-1287 NFKFLSL
+1287 QFKFLSL
-1294 ARDDQRNLSSK
+1294 ARDAQGNLAAK
-1305 AEAIYQ
+1305 AESIYQ

-1322 LFSVESAAKEPSFEP
+1322 LFSVESGGKEPSFEP

-1345 RNTQQQVPERLAK
+1345 RNTNQQVPERLAK

-1378 GQLDESV
+1378 NQLDESV
-1385 ALAMAGVASVSEKD
+1385 ALAMAGVASVSEQD
-1399 VHKSKRSSI
+1399 THKSKRASI
-1408 QAKND
+1408 KAKND
-1413 GLIREFRNFMDFV
+1413 GLIREFRNFMDYV

-1457 NMINPQSSKIHRFM
+1457 NLINPQSSKIHRFM
-1471 LFRKSWDTTV
+1471 LFRKSWETTV

-1486 DSFKLRVLEGLGVK
+1486 DNFKLRVLEGLGVK

-1506 GKSLDQYEAKVG
+1506 VKSLAEFDAKVG
-1518 DLKIQAAVAVLQKQ
+1518 DPKIQAAVAVLQKQ
-1532 IYDGTESL
+1532 MYEGTESL
-1540 SAADQATLLAGVK
+1540 SAADQQALLAGVK

-1562 DALMALAYYEQA
+1562 DALMALAHYEQA

-1647 TTRNVLDNVRRM
+1647 TTRNVLANVRQM
-1659 VKSKGKDA
+1659 IKGKGKDA
-1667 VDPGLLASVYTFTG
+1667 VDPGLLASVYAFTG

-1704 AMVFGSAIPAAID
+1704 AMVFGSALSAAKD

-1724 ESVYDAIEATAKE
+1724 ESIYDAMEATAKGDP
-1737 NTKALSQKD
+1737 KALSQKD

-1751 RRLGVSV
+1751 RRLGVSIDPNK
-1758 SVQDN
+1758 S
-1763 LLELEFSESE
+1763 LLEREFSEGE
-1773 IHTLKNAFK
+1773 VNALKKAFK

-1788 VEATI
+1788 VEVTM

-1804 KSLNEAAGLSFA
+1804 KAMNTAAGLSFA

-1829 LVEMVQRTKDGRTDG
+1829 LAEMVQRTKDGRSDG
-1844 IALNGAGRPIRDLT
+1844 IPINGAGKPIRDLT
-1858 RAEERELQ
+1858 KAEEREVQ
-1866 KKVAAVLPIM
+1866 KKVAGVLPVL

-1891 LMAKT
+1891 LMAKS
-1896 DRKLSDQAMYSNT
+1896 DRKLSDDPLYANS
-1909 VQFGSPFADNQAFS
+1909 VQFGNPFYDNQAFS
-1923 VSTHGYEVGQAA
+1923 LTTHGYTINPAS
-1935 PGVAIAPMSIHSTDS
+1935 PGVAMAVMSIHATDS

-2015 QRSDVPD
+2015 QRPDVPD
-2022 LVKQNLADAINKLA
+2022 LVKQNLADALNKLA

-2046 ITSMVINSKFAA
+2046 ITSMMVNSKFAA
-2058 AQADKIKL
+2058 AQADRIKL

-2072 SSVDQY
+2072 GSVDQY
-2078 ALEGGNYAVTV
+2078 ALEGGNYAVTS
-2089 EDRAAAQAK
+2089 EDRAVAQTK
-2098 LAEVNSSLAADTKAA
+2098 LAEVNGSISADTQAA
-2113 VERIEQ
+2113 MERIEQ

-2137 GDPLWQNPALVQGK
+2137 GDPLWQNPALAQGK
-2151 AQVASDPAIVELF
+2151 AQVASDPAMVGLF

-2213 DLSEVDVPTDASL
+2213 DLSEVDVPADASL

-2264 AAFVDVVSKAG
+2264 AAFVDAVANAK
-2275 DPKTEVG
+2275 DPKSEAG
-2282 KALAELESLRQKA
+2282 KVLAELESLRQKA
-2295 QEFANGKGL
+2295 KELVEGKGL
-2304 TQWNTSLASMDEFIA
+2304 TQWNAALASMDEFIA

-2392 NTGGSVM
+2392 KTEGSVM
-2399 LSMAAQI
+2399 LSMAAHI

-2417 LNGNGSAF
+2417 LSGNGSAF
-2425 ADKMRGL
+2425 ADQMRGL
-2432 LDGIVS
+2432 LNGIVS

-2466 LASGEAPFAS
+2466 LAAGEAPFAS

-2523 EVRSKISAQDFVTV
+2523 EVRSKVSAQDFVTA

-2552 IFKMEKSIGD
+2552 IFKMEKSLGD

-2584 DMATERSTPGNAA
+2584 DMATERTTPGNAA

-2611 MDWLVGKVTY
+2611 MDWLVGKVTH

-2664 GKEITEY
+2664 GKEVTEY
-2671 IRTKVGDF
+2671 IRTKIGDF

-2742 HNKVFHS
+2742 HNKVFHF

-2766 TAAKLVLE
+2766 AAAKLVLE

-2825 IRNLEGQLTQ
+2825 IRNLEGQLAQ
-2835 YPAFRHYFTKQAK
+2835 YPAFQHYFTKQAK

-2855 SNKAAGTHLILNAG
+2855 SNKTAGTHLMLNAG

-2906 TSKEQ
+2906 TDPETRSE
-2911 RDGAK
+2911 AK

-2931 ELVLKLHRELQKQS
+2931 EMVLKLHRELQKQS

-2993 VSLDPLEKNTAEV
+2993 VSLDPSEKNTAEV

-3074 DFDPREVKD
+3074 DFDPRKVKE

-3163 IGPDSGDAEYREIW
+3163 IGPDSGDAEYLEIW

-3213 SISDAFDKDAIQRS
+3213 SISDAFDKDAAQRS

-3303 LKGASDYRRDRDALG
+3303 LKGASDYRRDRDALD

-3342 LEDAIARNPVRE
+3342 LEDAITRNPVRE

-3367 VAADDALY
+3367 VAADDDLY

-3384 TEGYAEK
+3384 TGGYAEK

-3396 QAAAR
+3396 QTAAR

-3406 KDTKVYQALSYG
+3406 KDTKAYQALSYG

-3483 IQKVIATLY
+3483 IQKVIASLY

-3533 KFPNTLDDLAT
+3533 KFPSTLDDLAT